1 MPPEP
6 VISLRGVCAEYD
18 GTRVLNGINLDVAPL
33 DFIGIVGPNGGGKS
47 TLLRILLGLVRPTQG
62 RVRILG
68 QPVRQVRDRVGY
80 VPQYLEMDRDF
91 PIRVRDVVC
100 MGRLG
105 KRSLFRSYSR
115 EDREV
120 VERALAEVGLQNQA
134 DRALGELSGGQRQRV
149 LIARALAVEPE
160 ILLLDE
166 PTASID
172 PQVTGSIYELLR
184 RLNRQVTILLVTHD
198 MGAVSSC
205 VKTVGCLNRELHY
218 HGTRELT
225 AELVEAAYQCPID
238 LIAHGIPHRVF
249 PEHGGAR

>member
-1 MPPEP
+1 MNAEP
-6 VISLRGVCAEYD
+6 VIVLRGVCAEYD
-18 GTRVLNGINLDVAPL
+18 GVQVLEQVHLEVQSL

-47 TLLRILLGLVRPTQG
+47 TLLRILLGLVRPTEG
-62 RVRILG
+62 EVRVLG
-68 QPVRQVRDRVGY
+68 HQVHRVRDRIGY
-80 VPQYLEMDRDF
+80 VPQHLELDRDF
-91 PIRVRDVVC
+91 PIRVRDVVS

-105 KRSLFRSYSR
+105 KRALFRSYSKA
-115 EDREV
+115 DWDI
-120 VERALAEVGLQNQA
+120 VERVLAEVGMA
-134 DRALGELSGGQRQRV
+134 DHAYRAFGDLSGGQRQRV

-166 PTASID
+166 PTASVD
-172 PQVTGSIYELLR
+172 PQVTGSIYDLLK
-184 RLNRQVTILLVTHD
+184 RLNERVTILLVTHD

-205 VKTVGCLNRELHY
+205 VKTVGCLNRKLHY

-249 PEHGGAR
+249 PEHRGES